1 MNRAILIVICDFIVS
16 AMLSLFTGSAQ
27 VGTASG
33 TRGAALDNRTA
44 VMVLQEMRREQAE
57 LEKMRKSLLDEQ
69 YRQGFTGDRQ
79 RRLAELSDRLAEV
92 TARAETLEKKTASTA
107 RETGAMTPEALQK
120 QLEKEITSRYRLHL
134 QKEETERA
142 LAELRR
148 RNAEEVR
155 KFAELDRTY
164 RTLREEHASRG
175 GQLELLKQQQAQ
187 KEKQLTEAGV
197 ALSKSREV
205 IAARNAD
212 LQRSRNE
219 IRVLEIA
226 RTTQAGKRREAESA
240 LAYTRGKLNATEQE
254 LAEAQTRSD
263 RIAKKLADRNLELT
277 EARRQLANVQKML
290 KNAVSDLSETRAD
303 LTRTREKSTRD
314 ARALAKAS
322 GELAAAKTM
331 LATAE
336 AKLRSDVQKQYSQA
350 VVKLNMSMEETRL
363 LIPQKRQGTYFLPV
377 VKAGDRTCVIGEL
390 PNLTGNVRT
399 RPDYSDLTA
408 LAYSVQ
414 PADGPGAEKQ
424 LAGPMYSLRQAPS
437 VVLLEV
443 NMPDRKP
450 LKVLTMAELKQRGV
464 QDLYLFKSS
473 ALGKESATLGGR
485 CSMDKDYFYIRNTAR
500 GTGSELRAEPGDFVL
515 TKQGEFV
522 ALVVSIHN
530 SDLGRRQLARCVM
543 MPDKLDWKAVTALPF
558 RGADAMKIFNRTATP
573 ILKGIQ
579 AQARQADLQ

>member
-1 MNRAILIVICDFIVS
+1 
-16 AMLSLFTGSAQ
+16 MLSLFTGGNS
-27 VGTASG
+27 VGTAAG

-57 LEKMRKSLLDEQ
+57 LEKLRKSLLDEQ

-92 TARAETLEKKTASTA
+92 SARAEALERKTVSTA
-107 RETGAMTPEALQK
+107 RETGALTPDALQK
-120 QLEKEITSRYRLHL
+120 QLEKEITTRYRLHL

-164 RTLREEHASRG
+164 RSLREEHASRG

-187 KEKQLTEAGV
+187 KEKQLSEASV

-219 IRVLEIA
+219 IRVLELA
-226 RTTQAGKRREAESA
+226 RTSQAGKRREAESA

-263 RIAKKLADRNLELT
+263 RIARKLAARDLELT

-303 LTRTREKSTRD
+303 LTKTREKSTRD

-322 GELAAAKTM
+322 GELAATRAM
-331 LATAE
+331 LSTAE
-336 AKLRSDVQKQYSQA
+336 SKLRSDVQKLYSQA
-350 VVKLNMSMEETRL
+350 VIKLNMQMAETRL
-363 LIPQKRQGTYFLPV
+363 LIPQQRQGTYYLPV
-377 VKAGDRTCVIGEL
+377 VKAGDRTCIIGDL
-390 PNLTGNVRT
+390 LNLTGNIRT
-399 RPDYSDLTA
+399 RPDYSDLTS
-408 LAYSVQ
+408 LSYSVQ
-414 PADGPGAEKQ
+414 PADGPGAARE
-424 LAGPMYSLRQAPS
+424 LAGPLYSLRQAPP

-443 NMPDRKP
+443 DMPTRKP
-450 LKVLTMAELKQRGV
+450 LKVLTMAALKQRGV
-464 QDLYLFKSS
+464 QELYLFKSS

-522 ALVVSIHN
+522 ALVVSIHHE
-530 SDLGRRQLARCVM
+530 DMGRRQIARCVM
-543 MPDKLDWKAVTALPF
+543 LPDKLDWKAVTPLPF
-558 RGADAMKIFNRTATP
+558 RGAGAVKEFDRAATP

-579 AQARQADLQ
+579 AQARQVDLQ